1 MSRVNGESYE
11 LVVVGAGPG
20 GLSAAARAAERKLPH
35 VLLESGEKH
44 ANTVQQ
50 YQHRKH
56 VMAEPSVL
64 PLRSDVAFAAGK
76 REEILEA
83 WQKAIE
89 TRGINIRYRSEVTAI
104 EGAKGDFTLR
114 LKGGAVLRAH
124 NVILSLGIQGNPR
137 QLGVPGGDLPCVQ
150 YNLESAD
157 AHRGERSEDQ
167 FCGGLEIKLAA
178 HITGDGAYDARDAD
192 DVCFLS

>member
-1 MSRVNGESYE
+1 MTRVNGELYE

-64 PLRSDVAFAAGK
+64 DRKSV
-76 REEILEA
+76 
-83 WQKAIE
+83 
-89 TRGINIRYRSEVTAI
+89 V
-104 EGAKGDFTLR
+104 
-114 LKGGAVLRAH
+114 
-124 NVILSLGIQGNPR
+124 
-137 QLGVPGGDLPCVQ
+137 
-150 YNLESAD
+150 
-157 AHRGERSEDQ
+157 
-167 FCGGLEIKLAA
+167 
-178 HITGDGAYDARDAD
+178 
-192 DVCFLS
+192 